1 MFTNCSTSALATMDQ
16 QLVMMGLFTSNWI
29 ARQLWRLNGFSPMLV
44 LSFYNLIISSG
55 SLFLT
60 VRTEKSYKKWYEQHI
75 GLLVLL
81 TICELSLYLCY
92 HSIRS
97 LQGAEWTE
105 VALSQRT
112 CHWDEQKRPQVEGFL
127 FLSNCCPVKIT
138 GNKSIWLK
146 H

>member
-1 MFTNCSTSALATMDQ
+1 
-16 QLVMMGLFTSNWI
+16 
-29 ARQLWRLNGFSPMLV
+29 MLV

-60 VRTEKSYKKWYEQHI
+60 VGTEKSYKKGYEQHI

-97 LQGAEWTE
+97 LQGAE
-105 VALSQRT
+105 
-112 CHWDEQKRPQVEGFL
+112 
-127 FLSNCCPVKIT
+127 
-138 GNKSIWLK
+138 
-146 H
+146 